1 MSGHTKWSE
10 IRDQRK
16 RNAQQEAAIAIGT
29 RAILRENALMR
40 LRRQQHL
47 SQEEL
52 AAALGVS
59 QENVSRIERTG
70 EPQIDTIKRFVEA
83 LGGELIVQARI
94 DGETI
99 DLLAADDEPAKPDE
113 DPAWYAAS

>member
-10 IRDQRK
+10 IRAQRK
-16 RNAQQEAAIAIGT
+16 RTPEEEAAIAADV
-29 RAILRENALMR
+29 RAGLRLNALMQ

-52 AAALGVS
+52 AAALGTT

-94 DGETI
+94 DGETF
-99 DLLAADDEPAKPDE
+99 DLLAADDETARPDE
-113 DPAWYAAS
+113 NPAWHAAS

>member
-1 MSGHTKWSE
+1 MSGHTKWAE

-16 RNAQQEAAIAIGT
+16 RTPEQEAAIAAGT

-52 AAALGVS
+52 AAALGTT
-59 QENVSRIERTG
+59 QENVSRIERTD
-70 EPQIDTIKRFVEA
+70 EPQIDTIRRFVEA

-99 DLLAADDEPAKPDE
+99 DLLATDDEHARPND
-113 DPAWYAAS
+113 DPAWHVAS